1 MNFAKNNHK
10 NTLKKK
16 EKELYQENHFLNIP
30 ASNSVRLIMN
40 TIKAINE
47 RETPVESIDKIN
59 DMQKG
64 IDRHIQYIAS
74 IEKSEH
80 EENLFIQYVT
90 SKKDY
95 EAEYFV
101 SLRNIFNFQKSSGN
115 IAKFFIYL
123 LAEINHRATNRSKEI
138 IRGEVELSAAQ
149 IAKALNYSSSNEA
162 KKAAKKAF
170 ESIADI
176 SVRGYEIIKDSR
188 GRIKKNKSVRAET
201 YFHLIDVKTVE
212 ERGRIT
218 VFLSEHL
225 NWELLATSFTVI
237 PQNILTLNVNA
248 MYLSFH
254 IAMACRMQIDTIKE
268 VGEISISMKSIAKML
283 YLPIDDSRRFFPKVK
298 EPIEKAIEAIEETCH
313 NYFRITPD
321 YSHTQAGDETA
332 TGTDYLENVKL
343 RIEPLGE
350 YKAYFLEVAE
360 LKAKRQKTA
369 KQWQQRQN
377 TEIRKARAR
386 KEAIKER
393 LEKKSN
399 K

>member
-1 MNFAKNNHK
+1 MGFAKNNHK
-10 NTLKKK
+10 NKQKKK
-16 EKELYQENHFLNIP
+16 ELHQENHFLNIP
-30 ASNSVRLIMN
+30 ASNPVRLIMN

-90 SKKDY
+90 AKKDY
-95 EAEYFV
+95 EAEYFL

-123 LAEINHRATNRSKEI
+123 LAEINHRATNRGKEI
-138 IRGEVELSAAQ
+138 IKGEIEFNAAE
-149 IAKALNYSSSNEA
+149 IAKTLNYSNSNEA

-170 ESIADI
+170 ESIADV

-188 GRIKKNKSVRAET
+188 GRVKKNKSVRAET

-218 VFLSEHL
+218 VFLSEHI

-237 PQNILTLNVNA
+237 PQKALKLNTNA
-248 MYLSFH
+248 MYLSFY

-283 YLPIDDSRRFFPKVK
+283 YLPVDEYRYFSRYIK
-298 EPIEKAIEAIEETCH
+298 EPIDKTIETIENTCGSF
-313 NYFRITPD
+313 FRITPD
-321 YSHTQAGDETA
+321 YTHTQAGDETA
-332 TGTDYLENVKL
+332 TGTDYLENAKL
-343 RIEPLGE
+343 RIEPFGE
-350 YKAYFLEVAE
+350 YKEYFLEVAE

-377 TEIRKARAR
+377 TEIRKAKAR
-386 KEAIKER
+386 KLAIQER
-393 LEKKSN
+393 LAKKAN
-399 K
+399 NN